1 MAAEKTYKDSRGDT
15 RRVIPHVPMT
25 RLEVAKLVGV
35 HPDTLTRLL
44 AEGLGS
50 AVIQWGGH
58 SKPMSFSRDLVI
70 RWNDARTCTR
80 FDGRPCPRCVDT
92 LEDCRYTAEHLKEAK
107 HGHDGCDECYAPWAL
122 GRRTI
127 HGWR

>member
-1 MAAEKTYKDSRGDT
+1 MDASTYKDWRGIEQP
-15 RRVIPHVPMT
+15 VIPHVPMT

-50 AVIQWGGH
+50 TVIRWGGH

-70 RWNDARTCTR
+70 RWNDARTCKR
-80 FDGRPCPRCVDT
+80 FAGRPCPRCVDV
-92 LEDCRYTAEHLKEAK
+92 LEDCRYGAEHLKEAK
-107 HGHDGCDECYAPWAL
+107 HGAGGCDDCYGPWVL
-122 GRRTI
+122 GKRII